1 MGEITLV
8 TGGARSGKSAFAES
22 LLDTEAEIN
31 YIATNCSAQDPEMAT
46 RVSLHQQRRPKNW
59 QTTETYLVVADVIEQ
74 AQVSAHLLDC
84 ATMLTTNYFFDLMK
98 ERFGEDYEVID
109 EEIMKLSE
117 KDKAVIEGEILNE
130 WEKILTTAKSSQAD
144 LVVVTNEVG
153 LGIVPENAFSRWFR
167 DVLGHVNQSLG
178 KEADAAFLV
187 IAGIPMKI
195 K

>member
-46 RVSLHQQRRPKNW
+46 RVSLHQQRRTKNW

-98 ERFGEDYEVID
+98 ERFGEDYAVID

-130 WEKILTTAKSSQAD
+130 WKKILTTAKNSQAD

-178 KEADAAFLV
+178 KEADAVFLV

>member
-31 YIATNCSAQDPEMAT
+31 YIATNCSAQDSEMAS
-46 RVSLHQQRRPKNW
+46 RVSHHQKRRPKNW

-84 ATMLTTNYFFDLMK
+84 ATMLSTNYFFDLMK
-98 ERFGEDYEVID
+98 ERFGEDFTIID
-109 EEIMKLSE
+109 EEIMKLTQKE
-117 KDKAVIEGEILNE
+117 QAAIEAEILDE
-130 WEKILTTAKSSQAD
+130 WQKILMAARKSQAD
-144 LVVVTNEVG
+144 LVIVTNEVG
-153 LGIVPENAFSRWFR
+153 LGIVPENTFSRWFR

-178 KEADAAFLV
+178 KEADAVFLV

>member
-98 ERFGEDYEVID
+98 ERFGEDYTVID

-130 WEKILTTAKSSQAD
+130 WEKILTTAKNSQAD

-178 KEADAAFLV
+178 KEADAVFLV

>member
-98 ERFGEDYEVID
+98 ERFGEDYAVID

-130 WEKILTTAKSSQAD
+130 WKKILTTAKSSQAD

-178 KEADAAFLV
+178 KEADAVFLV

>member
-98 ERFGEDYEVID
+98 ERFGEDNAVID

-130 WEKILTTAKSSQAD
+130 WKKILTTAKNSQAD

-178 KEADAAFLV
+178 KEADAVFLV

>member
-31 YIATNCSAQDPEMAT
+31 YIATNCSTQDDEMAT
-46 RVSLHQQRRPKNW
+46 RVVLHQHRRPKNW
-59 QTTETYLVVADVIEQ
+59 QTTETYLVVSDVIEQ
-74 AQVSAHLLDC
+74 SNVSAHLLDC
-84 ATMLTTNYFFDLMK
+84 ATMLTTNYFFELMK
-98 ERFGEDYEVID
+98 ERFGNDFTVID
-109 EEIMKLSE
+109 EEITKLSE
-117 KDKAVIEGEILNE
+117 KEKMAIEAEILNE
-130 WEKILTTAKSSQAD
+130 WFRILKAAKKAQSD

-167 DVLGHVNQSLG
+167 DVLGLVNQSLG
-178 KEADAAFLV
+178 KEADAVFLV
-187 IAGIPMKI
+187 VAGIPIKI

>member
-31 YIATNCSAQDPEMAT
+31 YIATNCSAQDPEMVT

-98 ERFGEDYEVID
+98 ERFGEDYAVID

-130 WEKILTTAKSSQAD
+130 WEKILTTAKKNQAD

-178 KEADAAFLV
+178 KEADAVFLV

>member
-130 WEKILTTAKSSQAD
+130 WEKILTTAKKSQAD

-167 DVLGHVNQSLG
+167 DVLGYVNQSLG
-178 KEADAAFLV
+178 KEADAVFLV

>member
-1 MGEITLV
+1 MGEITLI

-31 YIATNCSAQDPEMAT
+31 YIATNCTAQDEEMKN
-46 RVSLHQQRRPKNW
+46 RVLLHQKRRSKNW
-59 QTTETYLVVADVIEQ
+59 QTTETFLDIADLFQ
-74 AQVSAHLLDC
+74 QKQVSAHLLDC
-84 ATMLTTNYFFDLMK
+84 ATMLTTNFFFHLMK
-98 ERFGEDYEVID
+98 ERFGEDFKVID
-109 EEIMKLSE
+109 EEIAKLSE
-117 KDKAVIEGEILNE
+117 SEKADIEAEILTE
-130 WEKILTTAKSSQAD
+130 WHKILMAARKSSSQ
-144 LVVVTNEVG
+144 LIVVSNEVG
-153 LGIVPENAFSRWFR
+153 LGIVPENSFSRWFR

>member
-98 ERFGEDYEVID
+98 ERFGEDYAVID

-130 WEKILTTAKSSQAD
+130 WEKILTTAKKNQAD

-167 DVLGHVNQSLG
+167 DVLGYVNQSLG
-178 KEADAAFLV
+178 KEADAVFLV

>member
-22 LLDTEAEIN
+22 LLDTEVEIN

-98 ERFGEDYEVID
+98 ERFGEDYAVID

-130 WEKILTTAKSSQAD
+130 WKKILTTAKNSQAD

-178 KEADAAFLV
+178 KEADAVFLV

>member
-31 YIATNCSAQDPEMAT
+31 YIATNCSTQDDEMAT
-46 RVSLHQQRRPKNW
+46 RVMLHQHRRPKNW
-59 QTTETYLVVADVIEQ
+59 QTTETYLVVSDVIEQ
-74 AQVSAHLLDC
+74 SNVSAHLLDC
-84 ATMLTTNYFFDLMK
+84 ATMLTTNYFFELMK
-98 ERFGEDYEVID
+98 ERFGNDFTVID
-109 EEIMKLSE
+109 EEVTKLSE
-117 KDKAVIEGEILNE
+117 KEKMAIEAEILNE
-130 WEKILTTAKSSQAD
+130 WYKILKAAKKVQSD

-167 DVLGHVNQSLG
+167 DVLGLVNQSLG
-178 KEADAAFLV
+178 KEADAVFLV
-187 IAGIPMKI
+187 VAGIPMKI

>member
-98 ERFGEDYEVID
+98 ERFGEDYAVID
-109 EEIMKLSE
+109 EEILKLSE

-130 WEKILTTAKSSQAD
+130 WKKILTTAKNSQAD

-178 KEADAAFLV
+178 KEADAVFLV

>member
-31 YIATNCSAQDPEMAT
+31 YIATNCSAQDSEMAS
-46 RVSLHQQRRPKNW
+46 RVALHQKRRPKNW

-84 ATMLTTNYFFDLMK
+84 ATMLSTNYFFDLMK
-98 ERFGEDYEVID
+98 ERFGEDFTIID
-109 EEIMKLSE
+109 EEIMKLTQKE
-117 KDKAVIEGEILNE
+117 QAEIEAEILDE
-130 WEKILTTAKSSQAD
+130 WQKILMAARKSQAD

-178 KEADAAFLV
+178 KEADALFLV

>member
-31 YIATNCSAQDPEMAT
+31 YIATNCSTQDDEMAT
-46 RVSLHQQRRPKNW
+46 RVMLHQHRRPKNW
-59 QTTETYLVVADVIEQ
+59 QTTETYLVVSDVIEQ
-74 AQVSAHLLDC
+74 SNVSAHLLDC
-84 ATMLTTNYFFDLMK
+84 ATMLTTNYFFELMK
-98 ERFGEDYEVID
+98 ERFGNDFTVID
-109 EEIMKLSE
+109 EEITKLSE
-117 KDKAVIEGEILNE
+117 KEKMAIEAEILNE
-130 WEKILTTAKSSQAD
+130 WYKILKAAKKAQSD

-167 DVLGHVNQSLG
+167 DVLGLVNQSLG
-178 KEADAAFLV
+178 KEADAVFLV
-187 IAGIPMKI
+187 VAGIPMKI

>member
-31 YIATNCSAQDPEMAT
+31 YIATNCSTQDDEMAT
-46 RVSLHQQRRPKNW
+46 RVMLHQHRRPKNW
-59 QTTETYLVVADVIEQ
+59 QTTETYLVVSDVIEQ
-74 AQVSAHLLDC
+74 SNVSAHLLDC
-84 ATMLTTNYFFDLMK
+84 ATMLTTNYFFELMK
-98 ERFGEDYEVID
+98 ERFGDDFTVID
-109 EEIMKLSE
+109 EEVTKLSE
-117 KDKAVIEGEILNE
+117 KEKMAIEAEILNE
-130 WEKILTTAKSSQAD
+130 WFKILKAAKKAQSD

-167 DVLGHVNQSLG
+167 DVLGLVNQSLG
-178 KEADAAFLV
+178 KEADAVFLV
-187 IAGIPMKI
+187 VAGIPMKI

>member
-1 MGEITLV
+1 LGEITLV

-22 LLDTEAEIN
+22 LLDTEAKIN
-31 YIATNCSAQDPEMAT
+31 YIATNCSAQDPEMAN
-46 RVSLHQQRRPKNW
+46 RISLHQQRRPKNW
-59 QTTETYLVVADVIEQ
+59 QTTETYLVVSDVIEQ

-84 ATMLTTNYFFDLMK
+84 ATMLSTNYFFDLMK
-98 ERFGEDYEVID
+98 ERFGEDFTIID
-109 EEIMKLSE
+109 EEILKLTQKE
-117 KDKAVIEGEILNE
+117 KAAIEADILNE
-130 WEKILTTAKSSQAD
+130 WKKILTAARNSQTG

-178 KEADAAFLV
+178 KEADAVFFV